1 MCAYIHVYMYV
12 STKYIIPAYRYSA
25 TMALG
30 FDKILTEYTQP
41 HATAL
46 YTLGSLVWGNP
57 K

>member
-1 MCAYIHVYMYV
+1 MCAYIHVYMYA
-12 STKYIIPAYRYSA
+12 STKYIMPAYRYSA

-46 YTLGSLVWGNP
+46 YTLGYLVWGNP